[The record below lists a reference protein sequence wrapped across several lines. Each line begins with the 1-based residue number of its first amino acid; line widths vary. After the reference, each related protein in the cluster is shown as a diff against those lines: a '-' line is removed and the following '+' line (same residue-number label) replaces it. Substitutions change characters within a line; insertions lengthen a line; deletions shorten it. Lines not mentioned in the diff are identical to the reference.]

1 MMSEQNP
8 KKKIVIYIALFDALV
23 ALCAMAYV
31 LIEPIQAYDN
41 LAAGVYGFE
50 PAMRDA
56 MMTSRLNEASIPLF
70 IATLLS
76 APSIFMATFF
86 GAGEKIALVT
96 RGIGGIALLCA
107 IYVWAVYG
115 DGIVTAM

>member
-1 MMSEQNP
+1 MNEEKP
-8 KKKIVIYIALFDALV
+8 KKKIVIYIALFDAIV

-56 MMTSRLNEASIPLF
+56 MMASRMNEASIPLL
-70 IATLLS
+70 IATFFS
-76 APSIFMATFF
+76 GPSIAMATYF
-86 GAGEKIALVT
+86 GAGEKIAKVT
-96 RGIGGIALLCA
+96 LGIGGVALLSA

-115 DGIVTAM
+115 DGIVSAM